1 MEITPTGNTYSRKI
15 NLPEVHLTDVVLFFK
30 RHFLFLAI
38 ATGLGGVL
46 GLLISYSFEKI
57 YTASTTLLPEYSAA
71 RPSFFSMAVG
81 GGSGDG
87 TGPLT
92 PELYP
97 SILKTT
103 SFGEHLLE
111 LPIVAGD
118 GTKYK
123 TLKDYLLRPTTPSL
137 LSRLTGTS
145 STDKTADSEKNPLL
159 VIPEKN
165 ILNFSR
171 EEEGIINT
179 AKGLASALI
188 EQKNGVITIQS
199 EMNDPVVAAQIV
211 EYSKN
216 YLTTYIENFRVAKL
230 IKQQEFLSTRVNE
243 AKKRQQSAE
252 FALQSYRDHNR
263 GSFLNVARIE
273 EQRLQSDF
281 TLAQSI
287 YNDLIIKLEQ
297 TRIKVKEERPVFNVL
312 EPTKVPL
319 DKTSPRRILIAGIV
333 AGVAFVLSLIFI
345 LFFKEKVHLFFVNP
359 THPVTELS

>member
-1 MEITPTGNTYSRKI
+1 MEIIPTGNSYTKKI
-15 NLPEVHLTDVVLFFK
+15 NLPEVHLTDVILFFK
-30 RHFLFLAI
+30 RHLLFLVI
-38 ATGLGGVL
+38 ATGIGGFL
-46 GLLISYSFEKI
+46 GLLVSFTFEKI

-103 SFGEHLLE
+103 SFGEHLLK
-111 LPIVAGD
+111 LPIVSAEGS
-118 GTKYK
+118 KYK
-123 TLKDYLLRPTTPSL
+123 TLRDYLLRPTPPSL
-137 LSRLTGTS
+137 LSRLKGGTS
-145 STDKTADSEKNPLL
+145 EEQADSQNDQTIN
-159 VIPEKN
+159 IPEKA
-165 ILNFSR
+165 ILNLTR
-171 EEEGIINT
+171 DEEGLINA
-179 AKGLASALI
+179 AKALANALI

-211 EYSKN
+211 EYSKE

-230 IKQQEFLSTRVNE
+230 VKQQEFLSTRVLE

-252 FALQSYRDHNR
+252 YALQSYRDNNR
-263 GSFLNVARIE
+263 NSFLNVARIE

-297 TRIKVKEERPVFNVL
+297 AKIKVKEERPVFNVL

-319 DKTSPRRILIAGIV
+319 DKSSPRRLLIAGIGAV
-333 AGVAFVLSLIFI
+333 VTFILCLIFI
-345 LFFKEKVHLFFVNP
+345 LFVREKVHLFFV
-359 THPVTELS
+359 EKK